1 MSKDYSY
8 LTVDEF
14 LQGFRG
20 LSTGDVCR
28 IQLISRKFCNLYGL
42 DVEPEDLMQEALSRI
57 IASNRRVP
65 KEIPLVVAMAKI
77 LQSIAYDF
85 LTSSSNK
92 SLQLEDRYEDIN
104 DAVEVAAFAE
114 RSVEEALIDE
124 YEHKQMG
131 KRVDLIFSL
140 FRDDTDVTALLNAI
154 VKGYKAREIVTSIFG
169 GQQVSYDTARKRLMR
184 RIDRFHAE
192 GVVT

>member
-14 LQGFRG
+14 LQGFRD
-20 LSTGDVCR
+20 LSSGDVGRLHLICR
-28 IQLISRKFCNLYGL
+28 KYCNLYGL
-42 DVEPEDLMQEALSRI
+42 AVEAEDLMQEALSRI
-57 IASNRRVP
+57 IASSRNVP

-77 LQSIAYDF
+77 LQSIANDF
-85 LTSSSNK
+85 QTSSANR

-104 DAVEVAAFAE
+104 EAVEVAAFSDK
-114 RSVEEALIDE
+114 SVEDTLIDE
-124 YEHKQMG
+124 HEHKKMSE
-131 KRVDLIFSL
+131 RVQLIFDL
-140 FRDDTDVTALLNAI
+140 FRDDADVTAILEGI
-154 VKGYKAREIVTSIFG
+154 VKGYKAREIVTSVFG

-184 RIDRFHAE
+184 RIDKIHAE

>member
-8 LTVDEF
+8 WTVDEF
-14 LQGFRG
+14 LHGFRG
-20 LSTGDVCR
+20 LSPGDVGRLHLICR
-28 IQLISRKFCNLYGL
+28 KYCNLYGL

-57 IASNRRVP
+57 IASNRSVP

-77 LQSIAYDF
+77 LHSIAYDL
-85 LTSSSNK
+85 LTSSANK

-104 DAVEVAAFAE
+104 DAVEVAAFTDK
-114 RSVEEALIDE
+114 SVEDTLIDE
-124 YEHKQMG
+124 YEHKQTSE
-131 KRVDLIFSL
+131 RVQLIFDL
-140 FRDDTDVTALLNAI
+140 FRDDADVTALLTAI
-154 VKGYKAREIVTSIFG
+154 VKGYKAREIVTSVFG

-184 RIDRFHAE
+184 RIDKFHAE